1 MGGAVKSG
9 SSLLFSLLVFVWV
22 EQLVAN
28 PPMGGGGVDGQR
40 EGGHDKAAFHTL
52 YPTLPPSV
60 LVCVFKFSR
69 SCLYFSSQQTGHTV
83 PAMLSVC
90 ILFKD
95 EHSQLISMIRLPEW
109 NNLSCSSPLRVHRA
123 FSAIMSL

>member
-1 MGGAVKSG
+1 MTKQP
-9 SSLLFSLLVFVWV
+9 FI
-22 EQLVAN
+22 
-28 PPMGGGGVDGQR
+28 
-40 EGGHDKAAFHTL
+40 L
-52 YPTLPPSV
+52 YTPILPPSV